1 MKFKKGAFKMAYKA
15 GAPVIPVSIV
25 GAGKVMPPHWM
36 FPLKPARNVAKVVIH
51 EPVES
56 VGKTEDELADEVR
69 KAMISG
75 LPEDQR
81 PDGE

>member
-36 FPLKPARNVAKVVIH
+36 FPLMQLLPQAPLQNPARQI
-51 EPVES
+51 
-56 VGKTEDELADEVR
+56 
-69 KAMISG
+69 
-75 LPEDQR
+75 
-81 PDGE
+81 